1 MAWQGLEVIID
12 DMGVVKKGEDEVVV
26 IIIIIIGAPQTL
38 ASNR

>member
-12 DMGVVKKGEDEVVV
+12 DMGVVKKGEDEV
-26 IIIIIIGAPQTL
+26 ITIIGAPQSL